1 MGFKNVLVREL
12 DGTEEI
18 KLRIDKKII
27 RPKFKFEDEIED
39 AVWEMGMEEAI
50 LPFLKEEMRKA
61 RKGQRRKDVKYLYSC
76 PYCNFKSEFF
86 HCVDLHTFYTEKCY
100 KRSLTNPCLNK
111 NYRITQVELRNPINL
126 CIHKPTGKQF
136 IP

>member
-1 MGFKNVLVREL
+1 MKFINYKMKVKKRMGFKNVLVREL

-18 KLRIDKKII
+18 KLRIAKKII

-61 RKGQRRKDVKYLYSC
+61 RKGQRGKDVKYLYSC

-86 HCVDLHTFYTEKCY
+86 HCVDLHTVYTEKCY
-100 KRSLTNPCLNK
+100 KRSLTNPC
-111 NYRITQVELRNPINL
+111 YPINL